1 LIVVVTPDEE
11 RQEFLVRYDTVVL
24 HVSPEMPLARSMRHG
39 EGTGSALVFE
49 ERDHGDNP
57 RPLGVDAHGLKASLA
72 ASFGSRGALFELEK
86 QHGAW
91 VITGLL
97 REWVY

>member
-1 LIVVVTPDEE
+1 
-11 RQEFLVRYDTVVL
+11 
-24 HVSPEMPLARSMRHG
+24 MRHG